1 MKIRS
6 PRTMGFRRL
15 PLYRRK
21 QLSLLRYLSRK
32 FAFWTAMFSL
42 LAFGVGNIVGQY
54 GWNVMLT
61 SIFASVDESLITY
74 DGTVSPVKIPDYKRW
89 AQYGGNHWDYTYD
102 QVPKDFL
109 IDLPRYDVAAQRS
122 GELLTAYPV
131 GYMGSYATGEDM
143 DGSHPGVDIYAMT
156 GTPVASAMRGLVVR
170 VAYDPGGFG
179 NYVVVKTV
187 NAPDPADPSRPLT
200 LYAGYAHLSETSVV
214 EGSIV
219 EKGQIVGR
227 VGQTGFATTPHL
239 HFQIDRDYQV
249 NGQPGSHLSWPFTTK
264 EATDVG
270 LSFTEAVDSKV
281 FQSRGLEQ
289 TISPVTYIQAHY
301 APLATAFANSVS
313 SSSATVSLFQAR
325 RQERVQARLN
335 RLADRERLIDSN
347 AVLDA
352 RTTVAPLAAPTAASS
367 PAPSPVSSTAT
378 SAPVAL
384 SVPVQPAATPFV
396 GIRITSDSAS
406 IDRREWQTL
415 VLRFVDEQG
424 NVVANPL
431 LRQDLVFRTGYGK
444 ADFRPA
450 TLSPLDIHDGY
461 AKIQILAHSPTVVV
475 QVQPGGYLSD
485 PLKFELGK

>member
-1 MKIRS
+1 
-6 PRTMGFRRL
+6 MGFRRL

-109 IDLPRYDVAAQRS
+109 IDLPRYDVAAQRN

-131 GYMGSYATGEDM
+131 GYMGSYATGADM
-143 DGSHPGVDIYAMT
+143 DGSHPGVDIYAVT

-170 VAYDPGGFG
+170 VANDPGGFG

-187 NAPDPADPSRPLT
+187 NAPDPSDPSRPVT
-200 LYAGYAHLSETSVV
+200 LFAGYAHLSETSVV

-219 EKGQIVGR
+219 EKGQLVGK
-227 VGQTGFATTPHL
+227 VGKTGFATTPHL
-239 HFQIDRDYQV
+239 HFQIDRDYKV

-264 EATDVG
+264 EATDAG
-270 LSFTEAVDSKV
+270 LTFTSAVDSKTY
-281 FQSRGLEQ
+281 QARGLEE
-289 TISPVTYIQAHY
+289 TISPVTYIQAHH
-301 APLATAFANSVS
+301 APLVKDNTDST
-313 SSSATVSLFQAR
+313 SSASVPASLFQAR
-325 RQERVQARLN
+325 RQERIQARLN

-347 AVLDA
+347 VVLDA
-352 RTTVAPLAAPTAASS
+352 RTNVAPLAAPTAASS
-367 PAPSPVSSTAT
+367 AEAIPSIAVSSSVP
-378 SAPVAL
+378 SAPVVATAA
-384 SVPVQPAATPFV
+384 VQPAATPFA
-396 GIRITSDSAS
+396 GIRITPDAATT
-406 IDRREWQTL
+406 DRREWQTL

-424 NVVANPL
+424 NTVSNPL

-475 QVQPGGYLSD
+475 QMQPGGYLSD
-485 PLKFELGK
+485 PMKFELSK